1 MNIYIILSFIILLG
15 LVVCGMIERKA
26 LRGELAKERQEHINL
41 IRTYETFRAYHEQYE
56 KESIKWNAV
65 DFVHHGEIVDI
76 EISEESAQEYLE
88 SMIENHDCNIGI
100 TWDTVE
106 EYLWRAVQNGDA
118 VNLNA

>member
-1 MNIYIILSFIILLG
+1 MNIYIVLSFIILLG
-15 LVVCGMIERKA
+15 LVVWEMIERNA
-26 LRGELAKERQEHINL
+26 LSGELVKERQEHINL

-56 KESIKWNAV
+56 KESIKWDAV

>member
-1 MNIYIILSFIILLG
+1 
-15 LVVCGMIERKA
+15 MIERKA
-26 LRGELAKERQEHINL
+26 LRYKLTKEQNMHQELIKE
-41 IRTYETFRAYHEQYE
+41 YEALQAYHDQYE
-56 KESIKWNAV
+56 KESIKWDAV

-100 TWDTVE
+100 TWNTVE

>member
-1 MNIYIILSFIILLG
+1 MSIYIVLSFIILLG
-15 LVVCGMIERKA
+15 LVVWEMIERKA

-56 KESIKWNAV
+56 KESIKWDAV

-100 TWDTVE
+100 TWNTVE
-106 EYLWRAVQNGDA
+106 EYLWKAVQNGDA
-118 VNLNA
+118 VNLNV

>member
-1 MNIYIILSFIILLG
+1 MNIYIILSFTILLG
-15 LVVCGMIERKA
+15 LVVWGMIDRKA
-26 LRGELAKERQEHINL
+26 LRCELAKERQEHINL

-56 KESIKWNAV
+56 KESIKWDAV
-65 DFVHHGEIVDI
+65 DFVHHGEIIDI

-118 VNLNA
+118 VNLND

>member
-1 MNIYIILSFIILLG
+1 MNIYIILSFTILLG
-15 LVVCGMIERKA
+15 LVVWGMIERKA

-56 KESIKWNAV
+56 KESIKWDAV